1 IHDHNDFAAFES
13 AKRIHDLFLV
23 IAHFDLYV
31 SGNQRALSSVRYGQY
46 GRIQSDAASLAPNC
60 LDAASL
66 APS

>member
-1 IHDHNDFAAFES
+1 M
-13 AKRIHDLFLV
+13 
-23 IAHFDLYV
+23 